1 MPGRWYWGYYDY
13 SPLISV
19 KDGIKAKSKKGAIG
33 KEWWS
38 KRFVNVLESFNIGAR
53 LTRGRS
59 YARKGQVISIDVQ
72 KGVVKAK
79 VQGTRP
85 EPYDITIKFAPI
97 SDEDWDKVVAAMASK
112 AVFAAKLLSGE
123 MPQDIEEAFSEA
135 KVSLFPEED
144 DLETDC
150 TCPDWSNPCKHIAAV
165 YYLLAEQF
173 DRDPFLI
180 FKLRGRTKEE
190 IIEALRERRASGA
203 AEEAEVPE
211 ACRAFISK
219 YEVKPLEESLDTFW
233 QGCCGP
239 SSFEVNPRRPEVEG
253 AVLKRLGASPFS
265 IGKDN
270 LTSLLSKAYEIASR
284 AALEKAEGK

>member
-19 KDGIKAKSKKGAIG
+19 EDGIKAKSKKGAIG

-38 KRFVNVLESFNIGAR
+38 KRFVNVLESFDIGAR

-97 SDEDWDKVVAAMASK
+97 SDEDWDEVIGAMASK

-135 KVSLFPEED
+135 KVS
-144 DLETDC
+144 
-150 TCPDWSNPCKHIAAV
+150 
-165 YYLLAEQF
+165 
-173 DRDPFLI
+173 PF
-180 FKLRGRTKEE
+180 FQRKMT
-190 IIEALRERRASGA
+190 
-203 AEEAEVPE
+203 
-211 ACRAFISK
+211 
-219 YEVKPLEESLDTFW
+219 
-233 QGCCGP
+233 
-239 SSFEVNPRRPEVEG
+239 
-253 AVLKRLGASPFS
+253 
-265 IGKDN
+265 
-270 LTSLLSKAYEIASR
+270 
-284 AALEKAEGK
+284 

>member
-19 KDGIKAKSKKGAIG
+19 EDGIKAKSKKGAIG

-38 KRFVNVLESFNIGAR
+38 KRFVNVLESFDIGAR

-72 KGVVKAK
+72 KGVAKAK

-85 EPYDITIKFAPI
+85 EPYDITIKFPPI
-97 SDEDWDKVVAAMASK
+97 SDEDWDEVISAMASK

-190 IIEALRERRASGA
+190 IIEALRERRASSA
-203 AEEAEVPE
+203 AEETEVPE
-211 ACRAFISK
+211 SCRAFISK
-219 YEVKPLEESLDTFW
+219 YEVKPLEESIDTFW

-253 AVLKRLGASPFS
+253 AVLKRLGDSPFC

-270 LTSLLSKAYEIASR
+270 LASLLAKAYEIVSR
-284 AALEKAEGK
+284 AAIEKAGGK